1 MAITVKEHAVSATRI
16 AQVQPLR
23 GNGGG
28 PMSPDAGL
36 LIVLED
42 GSKRKWLLDA
52 NAPVPAPGMWLIH
65 DDILKTDSVVSAE
78 QFSELFT
85 IVPD

>member
-1 MAITVKEHAVSATRI
+1 MTITVKEHAVSATRI

-42 GSKRKWLLDA
+42 GSKRKWLIEDGAIPVVGSFLVYDA
-52 NAPVPAPGMWLIH
+52 DLHASYLV
-65 DDILKTDSVVSAE
+65 TAE
-78 QFSELFT
+78 KFAELFT
-85 IVPD
+85 AAE